1 MDILQHSA
9 LVWKE
14 LTEYKYLLTYGYKQK
29 LHTINLTFSFEDYPH
44 LAGFQYLKDI
54 SLPNFTSAKIADRIL
69 EGKISFEQ
77 IKKSQQYEDMVKPR
91 LEALTHLKN
100 SLDNDFKLH
109 SFNPLIYPF
118 KTTIKADYL
127 IVSNNSVNSFIF
139 IIQAD
144 TDDTAKC
151 DFLCCS
157 AFKQGTRD
165 YTTNQKSYILLR
177 KERLHVSSNTSTLFF
192 SKIKPLPSSNN

>member
-29 LHTINLTFSFEDYPH
+29 LHTINLTF
-44 LAGFQYLKDI
+44 
-54 SLPNFTSAKIADRIL
+54 
-69 EGKISFEQ
+69 SFEQ

-127 IVSNNSVNSFIF
+127 IVSHNSVNSFIF